1 MRNRGDGPG
10 DAIGGPLCS
19 RSGALTGA
27 ALRPLPLLP
36 GGHAAPVPVQRR
48 RRGRHPC
55 RQPFGFVRYNLR
67 FGPGRRGRGR
77 PRLDR
82 IAEAVDRPRGRAPAP
97 RPAPEGEG
105 RPRLLGPG
113 RRPRGAAPGRNQRPL
128 ARRQVWNSSR
138 LAGVAG

>member
-55 RQPFGFVRYNLR
+55 RQPFGFVRHNLR
-67 FGPGRRGRGR
+67 FGPGRRGR
-77 PRLDR
+77 
-82 IAEAVDRPRGRAPAP
+82 
-97 RPAPEGEG
+97 G